1 VVRLLSARKTRTVY
15 YTENA
20 NFLFAF
26 PWQAPPAG
34 GYSRLPAAGGIRRE
48 WAERKLH
55 GKRDLPVGLLGRLN
69 QPKAKA
75 LPAVTFTRR
84 VSTI

>member
-1 VVRLLSARKTRTVY
+1 MVRLLNARKTRTVY

-20 NFLFAF
+20 NILFAF

-55 GKRDLPVGLLGRLN
+55 GKRELPVGLLGRLN
-69 QPKAKA
+69 QSEA
-75 LPAVTFTRR
+75 LPALTFTRR